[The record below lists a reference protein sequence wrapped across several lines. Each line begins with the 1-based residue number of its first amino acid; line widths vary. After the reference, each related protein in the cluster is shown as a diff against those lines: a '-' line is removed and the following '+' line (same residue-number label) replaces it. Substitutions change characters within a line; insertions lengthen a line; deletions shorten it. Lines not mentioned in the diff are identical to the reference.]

1 VRAVRR
7 ARNARG
13 LDTMIAVAGCVA
25 QAEGQQILERASVVD
40 LVVGP
45 QSHHGLPSL
54 IGRVRDGERVV
65 ATDFFNGWRCWL
77 RFFRAVTDRPRRK
90 SIF

>member
-65 ATDFFNGWRCWL
+65 ATDFLMAGGWAAG
-77 RFFRAVTDRPRRK
+77 FSAV
-90 SIF
+90 